1 MIRLALPI
9 FHKRISPVLDSCER
23 LLIIDIEQKNEIDR
37 KEIFINKLA
46 LSERIKLLRQL
57 EVSTVICCGVSGSLF
72 KMLESCHIHPIA
84 GIAGEVEDVICAFC
98 SKQLNDPKYHM
109 PGYKFPEHKG

>member
-23 LLIIDIEQKNEIDR
+23 LLIIDIEQKSEIDR

-46 LSERIKLLRQL
+46 LPERVKLLRQL
-57 EVSTVICCGVSGSLF
+57 EVSTVICCGVSEILF
-72 KMLESCHIHPIA
+72 KMLESSHIEPIA

-98 SKQLNDPKYHM
+98 CKQLNNPKYRM
-109 PGYKFPEHKG
+109 PGYKLRDQAD